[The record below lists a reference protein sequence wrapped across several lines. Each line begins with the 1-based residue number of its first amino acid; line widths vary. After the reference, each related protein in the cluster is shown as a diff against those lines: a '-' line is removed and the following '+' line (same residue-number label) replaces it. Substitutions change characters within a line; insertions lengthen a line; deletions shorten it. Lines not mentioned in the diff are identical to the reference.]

1 MSEPAWPSA
10 VTLEREGVRLEPL
23 TWAHESGLAS
33 AAADGE
39 LWRLRFTSVPEPHET
54 RAYIER
60 ALTERQQGSRLAFAV
75 IDTASGEVIGSTS
88 YHDILPAIRRVE
100 IGWTWYARRHQRTRV
115 NTLCK
120 WLLLSYAFED
130 LECAVVGFRV
140 SHMNF
145 ASQRAVERLG
155 ARRDG
160 VLRHHAPIRDGRVR
174 DTVMYSIVASEW
186 PEVAARLEGLLAVP
200 PVPRPGADAVRLVE
214 VTRGNLNA
222 VLKLD
227 PGAMGARQVASNAA
241 SIAQAAYTPTA
252 WYRAIAAGGRIVG
265 FVLLYDPSLAPDFA
279 SSDGEPRDTLYLW
292 RFMVD
297 FAHQGR
303 GYGKAALQAVLAH
316 AAARPGIRRIAVSYV
331 PGETEPRAFYERA
344 GFRLTG
350 RIEDD
355 EVEMVLD
362 LTDHRSGS

>member
-10 VTLEREGVRLEPL
+10 VTLERDGVRLEPL
-23 TWAHESGLAS
+23 TLAHEGGLAS

-39 LWRLRFTSVPEPHET
+39 LWQLRFTSVPEPHET
-54 RAYIER
+54 RAWIDR
-60 ALTERQQGSRLAFAV
+60 ALAERKAGTRLAFAV
-75 IDTASGEVIGSTS
+75 IDTASGAVIGSTS
-88 YHDILPAIRRVE
+88 YHDILPSIRRVE
-100 IGWTWYARRHQRTRV
+100 IGWTWYARRYQRTRV
-115 NTLCK
+115 NTQCK
-120 WLLLSYAFED
+120 HLLLRHAFES
-130 LECAVVGFRV
+130 LGCAVVGFRV
-140 SHMNF
+140 SHMNL

-174 DTVMYSIVASEW
+174 DTVMYSILASEW
-186 PEVAARLEGLLAVP
+186 PEVAARLEGLLTNP
-200 PVPRPGADAVRLVE
+200 PAPRPGADAVQLVE
-214 VTRGNLNA
+214 VTRDNLNA

-227 PGAMGARQVASNAA
+227 PGAMGARQVASTAA

-252 WYRAIAAGGRIVG
+252 WYRAIAAGGRIIG

-279 SSDGEPRDTLYLW
+279 GADGEPRDTLYLW

-303 GYGKAALQAVLAH
+303 GYGEAALRAVIAH
-316 AAARPGIRRIAVSYV
+316 AATRPGIARIAVSYV

-350 RIEDD
+350 RVEDG
-355 EVEMVLD
+355 EVEMVFD

>member
-1 MSEPAWPSA
+1 MSDTLWPPE
-10 VTLEREGVRLEPL
+10 VILEREAVRLEPL
-23 TWAHESGLAS
+23 TLAHEAGLAS

-39 LWRLRFTSVPEPHET
+39 LWRIRFTSVPEPHET
-54 RAYIER
+54 RAWIER
-60 ALTERQQGSRLAFAV
+60 ALAERTAGARLAFAV
-75 IDTASGEVIGSTS
+75 IDAASGTVIGSTS
-88 YHDILPAIRRVE
+88 YHDILPAIQRVE
-100 IGWTWYARRHQRTRV
+100 IGWTWYAKRHQRTRV

-120 WLLLSYAFED
+120 WLLLSHAFETLD
-130 LECAVVGFRV
+130 CAVVGFRV

-174 DTVMYSIVASEW
+174 DTVMYSILASEW
-186 PEVAARLEGLLAVP
+186 PAVRDRLAAMLARPPALAVS
-200 PVPRPGADAVRLVE
+200 AAEAELVE
-214 VTRGNLNA
+214 ITRDNLNA

-227 PGAMGARQVASNAA
+227 PGAMGMRQVASTAA

-252 WYRAIAAGGRIVG
+252 WHRAIAAGGRIVG

-279 SSDGEPRDTLYLW
+279 ATDGEPPDTLYLW
-292 RFMVD
+292 RFLID
-297 FAHQGR
+297 FAHQRR
-303 GYGKAALQAVLAH
+303 GYGAAALRAVIAH
-316 AAARPGIRRIAVSYV
+316 AASRPGIKRMAVSYV

-350 RIEDD
+350 RVEDG
-355 EVEMVLD
+355 EVEMVLE
-362 LTDHRSGS
+362 LTDAGQVD